1 MSPYSDWWHEFTARI
16 LRTSCNRFLNF
27 PSIFRAF
34 QNRRG
39 FLRNKGRT
47 INGKLPHNS
56 LWYKHILKKVIQRFR
71 ALLWEELKLDS
82 VFSFAADILY
92 DLGHRARGIKP
103 IGNTRLWDLTGI
115 HIVWIWALAPL
126 CLRSLSVKRR

>member
-1 MSPYSDWWHEFTARI
+1 MRWTHCTPVCPSWIF
-16 LRTSCNRFLNF
+16 NQFLNY
-27 PSIFRAF
+27 PCIFRAF
-34 QNRRG
+34 QDKRG
-39 FLRNKGRT
+39 FLRNKGGT
-47 INGKLPHNS
+47 IKGKLLHNS
-56 LWYKHILKKVIQRFR
+56 MWYKDILKKVIQWFR

-92 DLGHRARGIKP
+92 DLGHCARGTKP

-115 HIVWIWALAPL
+115 QIVWIRALASL